1 MYSSPLGE
9 IYWARLITDEVL
21 VSFLFAM
28 IYLIVRFESSMRKID
43 RIVRGIAVSFALFA
57 CIALAN
63 GSGAVLNPALGFSL
77 SIYMIGIAGQNGLD
91 TNTAAQYMW
100 IYMLF
105 PYAGAAFA
113 ALFYKLHEHIDR
125 NEYKQNKPM
134 QFVGLMVHSNE
145 NSQVIQTN
153 LHGQGHQYMMTNS
166 QIHVP

>member
-1 MYSSPLGE
+1 MYLSQLGD

-43 RIVRGIAVSFALFA
+43 RIVRGIAMSLALFA
-57 CIALAN
+57 CFALAN
-63 GSGAVLNPALGFSL
+63 GSGAVFNPALGFSL
-77 SIYMIGIAGQNGLD
+77 SIYFIGIAGQRGID
-91 TNTAAQYMW
+91 TNVAAEYMW

-105 PYAGAAFA
+105 PYAGAALA

-134 QFVGLMVHSNE
+134 QFVGLMVQSN
-145 NSQVIQTN
+145 
-153 LHGQGHQYMMTNS
+153 
-166 QIHVP
+166 